1 MLIEAHQLLLQAETL
16 KRVGHFQ
23 LEAAI
28 QSAHTRRAFFESK
41 TDWEEILLLYEGLVR
56 LAPTVGALVGR
67 AAAAAEARGAE
78 VGLELLGAI
87 PAEWVVNYQAYWAQ
101 QAHLLKLAG
110 RREEALMAYDR
121 AIGLSDNA
129 ATRDFLA
136 EQRAGILPA
145 AEINPKV
152 PGRQK

>member
-1 MLIEAHQLLLQAETL
+1 MVDLEGHPRALHQAQ
-16 KRVGHFQ
+16 
-23 LEAAI
+23 
-28 QSAHTRRAFFESK
+28 RA
-41 TDWEEILLLYEGLVR
+41 W
-56 LAPTVGALVGR
+56 
-67 AAAAAEARGAE
+67 
-78 VGLELLGAI
+78 
-87 PAEWVVNYQAYWAQ
+87 QAYWAQ